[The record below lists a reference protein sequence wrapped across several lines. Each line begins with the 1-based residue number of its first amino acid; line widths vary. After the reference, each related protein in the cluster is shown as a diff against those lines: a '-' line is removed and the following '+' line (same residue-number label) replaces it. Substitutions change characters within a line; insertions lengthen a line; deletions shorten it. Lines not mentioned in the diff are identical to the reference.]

1 MERVHSLN
9 FRRIEWCCEQ
19 GGITPDQLA
28 SDVAISA
35 STMQRAMRGGDV
47 LTPSQLR
54 KIASYFGRGVLFFL
68 ESSAADE
75 SKVYTAQFRTL
86 ANQKPHLST
95 KVKQVI
101 QRAERQRAIYLSL
114 REDLDDEERLRFL
127 PPKIRGLDPR
137 AAAAVARTWLRVKD
151 ERTFDEYRAVVE
163 ARGLLVF
170 RSNGYSGKWQ
180 IPKDN
185 PILGFSLY
193 DAECPLIVVKKQAAE
208 TRQTFTLMHELG
220 HVLLHK
226 ASSIDDEADLY
237 SREGHE
243 REANAFAGYLLVP
256 DERLAAIND
265 AERPEDVSQ
274 YDVWL
279 EPQRAAWGVSGEV
292 ILRRLLNTRRLSDA
306 QYNAYK
312 KWRSATVGA
321 QEDIGNRMYRHREPK
336 HIFGDTFVRTV
347 LDALNAHQITLA
359 RASNYLDSLKIAD
372 LHQLERHYA
381 DH

>member
-19 GGITPDQLA
+19 GGITPDELA
-28 SDVAISA
+28 SDVGISA
-35 STMQRAMRGGDV
+35 STMRRAMQGGDV

-75 SKVYTAQFRTL
+75 SQVYTAQFRTL

-114 REDLDDEERLRFL
+114 REDLDDEERPRFL

-193 DAECPLIVVKKQAAE
+193 DAECPLIVVKKQATE

-226 ASSIDDEADLY
+226 TSSIDDDADLY

-292 ILRRLLNTRRLSDA
+292 ILRRLLDAGRLSDA

-312 KWRSATVGA
+312 KWRIATVSA
-321 QEDIGNRMYRHREPK
+321 QEDTGNRMYRHREPK
-336 HIFGDTFVRTV
+336 HIFGDAFVRTV
-347 LDALNAHQITLA
+347 FDALNAHQITLA

>member
-1 MERVHSLN
+1 L
-9 FRRIEWCCEQ
+9 RI
-19 GGITPDQLA
+19 
-28 SDVAISA
+28 
-35 STMQRAMRGGDV
+35 
-47 LTPSQLR
+47 
-54 KIASYFGRGVLFFL
+54 
-68 ESSAADE
+68 
-75 SKVYTAQFRTL
+75 
-86 ANQKPHLST
+86 
-95 KVKQVI
+95 
-101 QRAERQRAIYLSL
+101 
-114 REDLDDEERLRFL
+114 
-127 PPKIRGLDPR
+127 
-137 AAAAVARTWLRVKD
+137 KD
-151 ERTFDEYRAVVE
+151 ERTFDEYRAAVE

-180 IPKDN
+180 VPKEN

-193 DAECPLIVVKKQAAE
+193 DAVCPLIVIKKQATE

-220 HVLLHK
+220 HVLLHQ

-243 REANAFAGYLLVP
+243 REANAFAGHLLVP
-256 DERLAAIND
+256 DEHLAAIND
-265 AERPEDVSQ
+265 AERPAEVSQ
-274 YDVWL
+274 FDVWL
-279 EPQRAAWGVSGEV
+279 EPQRTAWGVSGEV
-292 ILRRLLNTRRLSDA
+292 ILRRLLDAGRLSNA

-312 KWRSATVGA
+312 KWRTATVSA
-321 QEDIGNRMYRHREPK
+321 QEDTGNRMYRHREPK